1 MQQTRCLV
9 VAGGGG
15 EGALLCACAVQLN
28 DSKNE
33 EEITESQDTIEDIN
47 DDRLLT
53 FEGDGTKDSC
63 AWDQL
68 SGTSSFKHIDK

>member
-1 MQQTRCLV
+1 M

-63 AWDQL
+63 A
-68 SGTSSFKHIDK
+68 